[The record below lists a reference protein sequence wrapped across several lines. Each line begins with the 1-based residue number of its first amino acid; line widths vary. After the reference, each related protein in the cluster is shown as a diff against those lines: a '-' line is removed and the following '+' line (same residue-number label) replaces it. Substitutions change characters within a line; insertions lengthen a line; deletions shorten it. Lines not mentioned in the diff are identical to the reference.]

1 MANVGNK
8 KQFIVYILL
17 LLAIILI
24 LNIISKNLFTR
35 LDVTDNNMYSLSNSS
50 KNIIE
55 KLDGRLVAK
64 VFFSD
69 DLPGKAANSRR
80 YLQDMLEEY
89 SAYSG
94 GNFNFEF
101 INPDDDKDAQKEAQ
115 NFGIPPVQIQVIE
128 NDKMEIKNV
137 YMGLTL
143 LYNDKKEVLPV
154 IETTDGLE
162 YTITTAIKKITSTGM
177 NKIGFVT
184 KNKDI
189 KAHQKMRQVL
199 SETYN
204 ISNVDLKNDIPVD
217 INTLLINGFTDS
229 LSEKELYNLDQFVMK
244 GGNLMIS
251 QGKLDA
257 KLQEGYAEEIQ
268 SNIFDLLANYGIEIN
283 NDMIIDQDCG
293 QIQMSQNQGIFRRVN
308 SVDYPPF
315 PIIHKFNKEN
325 IIVKNLESARLFF
338 ANEISAKD
346 TSENFTPLLITS
358 DKSGSLKGPRYNI
371 YPMNNPGMKFFSS
384 SSKTVAALFSGQFN
398 SLFNKVESDLISDK
412 FLPKSANSQILL
424 IGSSDFFNDNAAG
437 GVPENI
443 EFILNSIDY
452 LSGDSELIGI
462 RSRGVTARP
471 LEKVSDSS
479 KKIWKWVNILL
490 PALLVILFGL
500 FRWKT
505 NRSKRNF
512 LEELYG

>member
-1 MANVGNK
+1 MANVINK
-8 KQFIVYILL
+8 KQFTTYILL
-17 LLAIILI
+17 LLAIILV
-24 LNIISKNLFTR
+24 LNIVSKNLFTR
-35 LDVTDNNMYSLSNSS
+35 LDVTDNSMYSLSESS

-55 KLDGRLVAK
+55 KLDDRLIAK
-64 VFFSD
+64 VFFSE

-80 YLQDMLEEY
+80 FLQDMLEEY

-94 GNFNFEF
+94 GSFNFEF
-101 INPDDDKDAQKEAQ
+101 INPDDDKDYQKEAM
-115 NFGIPPVQIQVIE
+115 NFGIPPVQIQVVE
-128 NDKMEIKNV
+128 NDKLEIKNV
-137 YMGLTL
+137 YMGLVL

-184 KNKDI
+184 RNTDP
-189 KAHQKMRQVL
+189 KAHQKMREIL

-204 ISNVDLKNDIPVD
+204 ISNVDLNNDIPVD

-229 LSEKELYNLDQFVMK
+229 LSENELYNLDQFIMK
-244 GGNLMIS
+244 GGNIMLS

-257 KLQEGYAEEIQ
+257 KLQQGYAEEVN
-268 SNIFDLLANYGIEIN
+268 SNIFELLENYGIEIN
-283 NDMIIDQDCG
+283 KDMIIDQDCG
-293 QIQMSQNQGIFRRVN
+293 QIQMSQSQGIFRRVN
-308 SVDYPPF
+308 SVEYPPF
-315 PIIHKFNKEN
+315 PVIHKFNKEN

-338 ANEISAKD
+338 ANEVTPRD
-346 TSENFTPLLITS
+346 TIKNFTPLLLTS
-358 DKSGSLKGPRYNI
+358 DKTGTLQGPRYNI

-384 SSKTVAALFSGQFN
+384 SSKTVGALISGQF
-398 SLFNKVESDLISDK
+398 SSFFNKIESELITDK
-412 FLPKSANSQILL
+412 FLPRSSNSNILI
-424 IGSSDFFNDNAAG
+424 IGSTDFFNDAAAG

-452 LSGDSELIGI
+452 LSGDSELIDI
-462 RSRGVTARP
+462 RSRGITARP
-471 LEKVSDSS
+471 LEKVSDGG